1 VAPAFTRS
9 SDFAIDK
16 PAGHACPN
24 LGDDNRCG
32 IHSSLRSRGFAGC
45 TVFDCFGAGQ
55 QVSRVTYGGRSW
67 RDHPDTAGRM
77 FAAFGVMRH
86 LHELLYYLTEAL
98 AMPRAAAVHGDLG
111 EARDGIEALAAGTPE
126 DLLALD
132 VAPLRAGV
140 GELLGRASEL
150 VRSAVPNS
158 GGGPGGRRGGRA
170 RPRKRDRRGADL
182 IGAVLTGTDLRG
194 TTLRGA
200 YLIGA
205 DLTGADLRDCDLLGA
220 DLRGADLSGA
230 NLEGALFLLQ
240 SQVDSA
246 NGDVRTT
253 LPAGRTRPAHWN
265 GAAAARGGGG
275 PIK

>member
-1 VAPAFTRS
+1 VAPAFARS

-24 LGDDNRCG
+24 LGADFRCG
-32 IHSSLRSRGFAGC
+32 IHASLRPRGFVGC

-67 RDHPDTAGRM
+67 RDDPDTAGQM
-77 FAAFGVMRH
+77 FAVFGVLRH

-98 AMPRAAAVHGDLG
+98 AMPRAAAVHGALA

-126 DLLALD
+126 EVLALD

-150 VRSAVPNS
+150 VRSHGVRPS
-158 GGGPGGRRGGRA
+158 RG
-170 RPRKRDRRGADL
+170 RKRDRRGADL

-194 TTLRGA
+194 ATLRGA

-205 DLTGADLRDCDLLGA
+205 DLTGADLGGCDLLGA
-220 DLRGADLSGA
+220 DLRGANLAGA

-246 NGDVRTT
+246 TGDSRTT
-253 LPAGRTRPAHWN
+253 LPDGRVRPAHW
-265 GAAAARGGGG
+265 GAAPGGVEAGR
-275 PIK
+275 

>member
-1 VAPAFTRS
+1 MAPAFARS

-24 LGDDNRCG
+24 LGADFRCG

-55 QVSRVTYGGRSW
+55 QASQVTYGGRNW
-67 RDHPDTAGRM
+67 RDDPDRAGQM
-77 FAAFGVMRH
+77 FAAFGVLRH

-98 AMPRAAAVHGDLG
+98 ASPRAAAVHGALA
-111 EARDGIEALAAGTPE
+111 EARDAIEALAGGTPE
-126 DLLALD
+126 ELLALD

-140 GELLGRASEL
+140 GELLGRVSEL
-150 VRSAVPNS
+150 VRSHA
-158 GGGPGGRRGGRA
+158 
-170 RPRKRDRRGADL
+170 RKRDRRSEARKWDRRGADL

-194 TTLRGA
+194 ATLRGA

-205 DLTGADLRDCDLLGA
+205 DLTDADLRDCDLLGA
-220 DLRGADLSGA
+220 DLRGTNLSGA

-240 SQVDSA
+240 SQLDSA
-246 NGDVRTT
+246 TGDGRTT
-253 LPAGRTRPAHWN
+253 LPEGRIRPAHW
-265 GAAAARGGGG
+265 GAAPAGVERGR
-275 PIK
+275 